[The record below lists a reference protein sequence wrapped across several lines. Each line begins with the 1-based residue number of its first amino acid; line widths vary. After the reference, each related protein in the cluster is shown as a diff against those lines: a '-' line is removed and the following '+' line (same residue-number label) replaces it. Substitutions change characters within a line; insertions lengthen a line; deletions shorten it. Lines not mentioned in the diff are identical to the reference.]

1 MKQAQRQYVSSGS
14 MQQELD
20 ESSAT
25 QAESEQKQID
35 MIMYGEGNEAFYD
48 DLRQQEARFERSQLI
63 EGINPTTGIHLTLME
78 HRDVLSH
85 ITPTPDEQR
94 DIDYWSSVE
103 HESLQESIAAEIEA
117 AWRDHV

>member
-48 DLRQQEARFERSQLI
+48 DLRQQEARLQRSQLI
-63 EGINPTTGIHLTLME
+63 KGINPTTGIHLTLME
-78 HRDVLSH
+78 HRDVLTH

-94 DIDYWSSVE
+94 VIDDWSSVE
-103 HESLQESIAAEIEA
+103 HESLQESIAIEIEA